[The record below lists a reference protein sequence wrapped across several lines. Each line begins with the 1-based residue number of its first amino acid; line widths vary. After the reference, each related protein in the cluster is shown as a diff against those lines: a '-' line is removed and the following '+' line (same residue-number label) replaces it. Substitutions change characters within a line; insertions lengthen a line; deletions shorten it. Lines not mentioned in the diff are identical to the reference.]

1 MFHLFRERRESKNGL
16 SSGFLDFT
24 QYVRG
29 RSANTIQSYRYDLSQ
44 FLEWVENKG
53 LDPLKIRPVEI
64 DEFFI
69 WLRKEKGNI
78 AASINR
84 KRSGLIAL
92 YRWFQR
98 KELIVKNPMEQV
110 TRMKEPKT
118 LPKYLTPI
126 EQEALIC
133 AAQNGNGAK
142 RIRAYSKER
151 THLLILLL
159 LDCGLRIGEACSLKW
174 ESVNLNEGTLRVN
187 GKGEKERIAILSD
200 RLLSA
205 LKEYLNRVTEIDL
218 ERKIRPG
225 IPARGLNLAKVAQE
239 TGIPFGTVIQLTVVR
254 QPESVRGNRER
265 ELQTFIEEKVKPLPL
280 QYVLFNRGGKSL
292 NTRQAF
298 RIIRDIGI
306 RAGIKNLHPHLLR
319 HTFAVNL
326 RRKGGDTML
335 LKEALGHSS
344 ILTTQIYCGFTD
356 GEFRDRMRQLVN

>member
-1 MFHLFRERRESKNGL
+1 MDYLL
-16 SSGFLDFT
+16 QDFLDFT

-29 RSANTIQSYRYDLSQ
+29 RSANTTQSYRYDLSQ
-44 FLEWVENKG
+44 FLEWVKG
-53 LDPLKIRPVEI
+53 KELDPLQIRPVDI
-64 DEFFI
+64 DEFFV

-78 AASINR
+78 AATINR

-98 KELIVKNPMEQV
+98 KKLIVKNPMEQV
-110 TRMKEPKT
+110 NRMKEPKT
-118 LPKYLTPI
+118 LPKYLMPQ
-126 EQEALIC
+126 EQEALIS

-142 RIRAYSKER
+142 RIGSYSRER

-174 ESVNLNEGTLRVN
+174 DSINFDDGTLKVN
-187 GKGEKERIAILSD
+187 GKGKKERIAILSD
-200 RLLSA
+200 RLINA
-205 LKEYLNRVTEIDL
+205 LRKYLNQVEIIDL
-218 ERKIRPG
+218 DARVRSG
-225 IPARGLNLAKVAQE
+225 VPARGLNLIEVAKE
-239 TGIPFGTVIQLTVVR
+239 SGIPYLTVMEVAVAR
-254 QPESVRGNRER
+254 RHQCKGKRSR
-265 ELQTFIEEKVKPLPL
+265 ELQRFIDEKVRPLPL
-280 QYVLFNRGGKSL
+280 QYVLFNRGGKPL

-298 RIIRDIGI
+298 RIVRDIGGK
-306 RAGIKNLHPHLLR
+306 AGIKELYPHLLR

-356 GEFRDRMRQLVN
+356 GEFKDRMRQLVN